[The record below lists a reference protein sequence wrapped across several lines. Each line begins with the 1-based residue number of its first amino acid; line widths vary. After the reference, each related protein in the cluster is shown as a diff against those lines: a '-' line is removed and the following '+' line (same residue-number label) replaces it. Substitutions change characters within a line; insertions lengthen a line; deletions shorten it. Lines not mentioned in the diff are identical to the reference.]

1 MSNIIITTDRRH
13 NKDCSDWCPLNDGTL
28 TGDPKYCDLS
38 LQCRQ
43 IGMKSDW
50 YRFRDQDGNESFD
63 YFCTGMYLN
72 PEKEEKNIDE
82 EVK

>member
-1 MSNIIITTDRRH
+1 MPILNITK
-13 NKDCSDWCPLNDGTL
+13 NLNCKDCADWVPLKDGTL

-50 YRFRDQDGNESFD
+50 YRFYNHATGTYEFD
-63 YFCTGMYLN
+63 YFCTGMYIKEN
-72 PEKEEKNIDE
+72 EKGLDE
-82 EVK
+82 EVS